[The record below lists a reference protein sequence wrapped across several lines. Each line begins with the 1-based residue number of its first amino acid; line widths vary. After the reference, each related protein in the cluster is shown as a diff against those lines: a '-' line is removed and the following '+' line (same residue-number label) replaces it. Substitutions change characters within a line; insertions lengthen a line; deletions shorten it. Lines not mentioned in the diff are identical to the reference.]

1 MFPSPLSPSF
11 IKSSICLPLQS
22 ACTTHFPVQP
32 ARSRALKRVLARAY
46 TPEQTG
52 GKKKER
58 HLAHAEKKQLCFD
71 TSKCRDAHT
80 YIYFVS
86 SCHTHTHTDVH
97 VHTHTQMQRQC
108 VGAQAGRQ
116 SSSVAR
122 CSSVRI
128 KPVIREMKGKL
139 SFHIG
144 LYTHHPQ

>member
-22 ACTTHFPVQP
+22 ACTTHSPRAANASLR
-32 ARSRALKRVLARAY
+32 ARTLS
-46 TPEQTG
+46 
-52 GKKKER
+52 KKKHTFR
-58 HLAHAEKKQLCFD
+58 ARGKRKKKQRCFD
-71 TSKCRDAHT
+71 TSKCREAHT

-86 SCHTHTHTDVH
+86 SCHMHTHTDVH
-97 VHTHTQMQRQC
+97 VHTHTHTHRC
-108 VGAQAGRQ
+108 RGSVFGAQAGRQ